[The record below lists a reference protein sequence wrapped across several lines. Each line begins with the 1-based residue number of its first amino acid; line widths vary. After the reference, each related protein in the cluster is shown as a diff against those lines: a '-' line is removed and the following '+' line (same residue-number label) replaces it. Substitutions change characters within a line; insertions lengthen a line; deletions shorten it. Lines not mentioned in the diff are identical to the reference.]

1 MTVGV
6 PAKAVPP
13 PDLAGTPLAAP
24 ASGAPRPT
32 GRRAPW
38 WLWLV
43 AVGVLVPVVVPVAAL
58 FLRTFSSAGVAADVI
73 FSRRTLEL
81 VIRSAILTGLVT
93 ATATTIGIAV
103 AWITTRSDLRARR
116 TWAVLATMPL
126 VIPSYV
132 LALAFLAAGGPRGLV
147 ADLTPFAFPIPVG
160 LPGAWLALTL
170 STYPFVLLTA
180 AAALQRIDPAL
191 EEAAR
196 GLGASNWRVFRTIT
210 LPQLRP
216 AVGAGA
222 LLVALYTLSDFGAVS
237 LLRFDSFTRVIYAQ
251 YQGRLDRTPAA
262 VLSVVLIVIALLIIW
277 GEARTRG
284 RAVYYGRGVQQAPKP
299 HHLHGNARIGA
310 IAFLGSIVTVGL
322 ILPIGVLVAWVV
334 RAAISGDQIRIAW
347 NAAAGSLVGSSL
359 AAILAMAAAI
369 PIVILAVRHRDRAS
383 TALDRSVYVVF
394 SLPHITVALAVVFFA
409 VRYLGPLYQSLTLLV
424 VVYAT
429 IFLAQATGAAR
440 ASLLQVNPHL
450 EEAARSLGKTPLR
463 TITGVTIPLMW
474 RGLLAG
480 GALVFLTTMKE
491 LPATLLL
498 RPTGFDTLAVRIWSA
513 AEELFYGRAAASA
526 LLLLAI
532 SAVPMYFLVVRS
544 KDATA

>member
-1 MTVGV
+1 MTTGV
-6 PAKAVPP
+6 PSEVGTPT
-13 PDLAGTPLAAP
+13 DIAGTPIAPPAP
-24 ASGAPRPT
+24 AGARRA
-32 GRRAPW
+32 GRAAPW
-38 WLWLV
+38 WLWLL
-43 AVGVLVPVVVPVAAL
+43 AVGVLIPVVVPVIAL
-58 FLRTFSSAGVAADVI
+58 FLRTLASGNAALDVV
-73 FSRRTLEL
+73 FNTRTLAL
-81 VIRSAILTGLVT
+81 VVRSTILTVLVT
-93 ATATTIGIAV
+93 ASATAIGIGT
-103 AWITTRSDLRARR
+103 AWITVRSDLRGRR
-116 TWAVLATMPL
+116 AWAVAAAMPL

-132 LALAFLAAGGPRGLV
+132 LALAFLAAGGPRGIV
-147 ADLTPFAFPIPVG
+147 ADLTPLVFPTPVG
-160 LPGAWLALTL
+160 LLGAWLALTL

-180 AAALQRIDPAL
+180 AAALHRVDPAL

-196 GLGASNWRVFRTIT
+196 GLGASSWKVFRTVT

-222 LLVALYTLSDFGAVS
+222 LLAALYTLSDFGAVS

-262 VLSVVLIVIALLIIW
+262 VLSVVLIVIALVIIW
-277 GEARTRG
+277 AEGRTRG
-284 RAVYYGRGVQQAPKP
+284 RAVYHGRGPQRAAKP
-299 HHLHGNARIGA
+299 HRLSRNGRV
-310 IAFLGSIVTVGL
+310 GSIGFLTLLVTAGL
-322 ILPIGVLVAWVV
+322 LLPIAVLVAWVA
-334 RAAISGDQIRIAW
+334 RATLAGDEIRVVW
-347 NAAAGSLVGSSL
+347 EAAVGSLVGSSL

-409 VRYLGPLYQSLTLLV
+409 VRYLGPFYQSLALLV

-450 EEAARSLGKTPLR
+450 EEAARSLGKRPLR
-463 TITGVTIPLMW
+463 TMTQITVPLMW
-474 RGLLAG
+474 KGLLAG

-513 AEELFYGRAAASA
+513 AEELFYGRAALSA

-532 SAVPMYFLVVRS
+532 SAVPMYFLVVRQ
-544 KDATA
+544 KDLAR

>member
-1 MTVGV
+1 VTVRV
-6 PAKAVPP
+6 PAEAVPS
-13 PDLAGTPLAAP
+13 PDLAGTPLAGP
-24 ASGAPRPT
+24 ATGAPHPS

-38 WLWLV
+38 WLWVL

-58 FLRTFSSAGVAADVI
+58 FIRTLASAGTAADII
-73 FSRRTLEL
+73 FSPRTLEL
-81 VIRSAILTGLVT
+81 VIRSAVLTVLVT
-93 ATATTIGIAV
+93 TTATTIGIAV
-103 AWITTRSDLRARR
+103 AWLTTRSDLRGRR

-132 LALAFLAAGGPRGLV
+132 LALAFLAAGGPRGII
-147 ADLTPFAFPIPVG
+147 ADLTPLAFPTPVG

-180 AAALQRIDPAL
+180 AAALQRVDPAL

-196 GLGASNWRVFRTIT
+196 GLGASDWRVFRTIT

-216 AVGAGA
+216 AIGAGA

-251 YQGRLDRTPAA
+251 YQGRLDRTPAV
-262 VLSVVLIVIALLIIW
+262 VLSVILIVIALVIIW
-277 GEARTRG
+277 GEGRTRG
-284 RAVYYGRGVQQAPKP
+284 RAVYYGRGFQQTPKP
-299 HHLHGNARIGA
+299 HRLSRRGRILA
-310 IAFLGSIVTVGL
+310 IGFLGSVVTAGL
-322 ILPIGVLVAWVV
+322 ILPIGVLVAWVA
-334 RAAISGDQIRIAW
+334 RASLAGDQIRIAW
-347 NAAAGSLVGSSL
+347 NAAVGSLVGSSL
-359 AAILAMAAAI
+359 AALVAMAAAI

-394 SLPHITVALAVVFFA
+394 SLPHITVALAVVVFA
-409 VRYLGPLYQSLTLLV
+409 VRYLGPLYQSLALLV
-424 VVYAT
+424 VVYAI
-429 IFLAQATGAAR
+429 IFLAQATGSAR

-450 EEAARSLGKTPLR
+450 EEASRSLGKTPLR
-463 TITGVTIPLMW
+463 TIVGITIPLMW
-474 RGLLAG
+474 KGLLAG

-498 RPTGFDTLAVRIWSA
+498 RPTGYDTLAVRIWSA
-513 AEELFYGRAAASA
+513 AEDLFYGRAAASA

-532 SAVPMYFLVVRS
+532 SAVPMYFLVVRP
-544 KDATA
+544 KDAVP